1 MFMTVLQLPRY
12 GSSLKY
18 PPIDDWMRS
27 GIHTHTHS
35 HTMQYYSVI
44 KKKNET
50 LMFAITWMD
59 LEGIMLNEINQ
70 RNTILHE
77 NTYIWNLNKQT
88 N

>member
-1 MFMTVLQLPRY
+1 
-12 GSSLKY
+12 
-18 PPIDDWMRS
+18 
-27 GIHTHTHS
+27 
-35 HTMQYYSVI
+35 
-44 KKKNET
+44 
-50 LMFAITWMD
+50 MFAITWMD